1 MSMDFDNLRT
11 ETVEGDGFR
20 ITLHRRGENAHVKQ
34 RRPVMYGVY
43 SEIETE
49 SALLRFNL
57 NNEIV
62 RAEGRGEDW
71 PSDLEYLK
79 RTAGNDWVY
88 YSTGGYAGS
97 WETLTDAS
105 FPAPISF
112 RIPEP
117 YSEVYK
123 TVGEYYL
130 PNLPYESNNIIGDDP
145 FATPGVR
152 RILNGWHQEIEKV
165 RSAAVELPPRFN
177 RFLEDALRNSPERLQ
192 AKAERLFEVCGG
204 RTSVLPPDAR
214 HADYDVIPLN
224 ISQGCLY
231 KCRFCSVKNDMP
243 FSERSRME
251 IRRQIDGLAA
261 LYGDDRY
268 NYNSIFLGDHDAL
281 NTADD
286 HILFAISEARNGLGF
301 DRSYMRGANVF
312 IFASVASL
320 MAKEDGFFK
329 KLDACG
335 ARVHINVGLE
345 SADQETLDYI
355 GKPLGSAEVVR
366 CFKRMQSLNREHQ
379 NIEFT
384 GNFVFDEALP
394 AGHIPAFLELAEG
407 DGDAPP
413 VKGTLY
419 LSPLCLSRPSPETL
433 FAFKQLKT
441 FSMFATYLYIIQRV

>member
-1 MSMDFDNLRT
+1 MNTDIATLHT

-20 ITLHRRGENAHVKQ
+20 IALYRRGEDTHVKQ

-49 SALLRFNL
+49 AMLLRFNL

-105 FPAPISF
+105 FPAPVSF

-123 TVGEYYL
+123 MVGEYYL
-130 PNLPYESNNIIGDDP
+130 PNLPYETNTILGDDP
-145 FATPGVR
+145 FASPGVR
-152 RILNGWHQEIEKV
+152 RVLNGWHDEIEKI
-165 RSAAVELPPRFN
+165 RNAADDLPGRFR
-177 RFLEDALRNSPERLQ
+177 RFLDEAAQNSPKRLQ
-192 AKAERLFEVCGG
+192 AKAETLFGVCGG

-243 FSERSRME
+243 FSGHTRAQ
-251 IRRQIDGLAA
+251 IRQQVEALASF
-261 LYGDDRY
+261 YGNDLY

-281 NTADD
+281 NADEE
-286 HILFAISEARNGLGF
+286 HILFAISEAMKGLRLR
-301 DRSYMRGANVF
+301 RSFMHGVNVF

-320 MAKEDGFFK
+320 MSKQDPFFE
-329 KLDACG
+329 KLDTCG
-335 ARVHINVGLE
+335 AKVHINVGLE

-355 GKPLGSAEVVR
+355 GKPLASAEVVR
-366 CFKRMQSLNREHQ
+366 CFERMQSLNGRHPNVEC
-379 NIEFT
+379 T
-384 GNFVFDEALP
+384 GNFVFDDALP

-407 DGDAPP
+407 P
-413 VKGTLY
+413 VTASPDKGTLY
-419 LSPLCLSRPSPETL
+419 LSPLCTSRPSPGTL
-433 FAFKQLKT
+433 FEFKQLKT
-441 FSMFATYLYIIQRV
+441 FSMLPTYLYIIQRI